1 MRKSIKEGFGLLKE
15 LDLNILELLSEDSRR
30 SHQEIAEILGVEEAA
45 VAAAIARM
53 TEDGTIIK
61 YTAAINWDKTGDERV
76 EALIE
81 VRVTPQRE
89 EGFDKIA
96 QRIYRHEE
104 VESVYLMSGAY
115 DLMVMVRG
123 RTLREVSLFVSQ
135 KLACLDNVLST
146 ATHFVLKKYKFD
158 GVILEKQEKPERLAV
173 SP

>member
-1 MRKSIKEGFGLLKE
+1 MLKE

-30 SHQEIAEILGVEEAA
+30 GHQEIAEILGVERRPWQ
-45 VAAAIARM
+45 AIARM

-158 GVILEKQEKPERLAV
+158 GVILEKQEKPERLVV